1 MFTLHTIGLL
11 PGSKQSAFGDR
22 LLMGVANNVATPAS
36 ANAVTLLGSI
46 TPGTGFTN
54 ISTVTLASSGGTGS
68 GLKAVATSLKA
79 VSATVVNGGTSG
91 YANADT
97 ITLTNGVVLTVASV
111 SSGVVA
117 TVTVSTA
124 GAFTGQVAT
133 NPVAQASTSG
143 SGVGTPTF
151 NVSYGLGAASIVD
164 SGSYTGAPSMTV
176 TDSAAG
182 TGASIAACTLGGNG
196 NAIFKQVSFQ
206 AAAPYNVLVEPGI
219 DCRHYVPAALKTNTG
234 FTVALVPTTTGSTLA
249 AGTFDATLIA

>member
-1 MFTLHTIGLL
+1 MLALHTAALL
-11 PGSKQSAFGDR
+11 TGSKPPAFGDR
-22 LLMGVANNVATPAS
+22 LLMGVANNVAFPAS
-36 ANAVTLLGSI
+36 ANAVTVLGTI

-54 ISTVTLASSGGTGS
+54 ISTVTLAASGGTGS

-91 YANADT
+91 YANGDT

-151 NVSYGLGAASIVD
+151 NVAYGLGTAAIVD

-176 TDSAAG
+176 TDSASG
-182 TGASIAACTLGGNG
+182 TGASIATCTLGGNG

-206 AAAPYNVLVEPGI
+206 AAPPYNVHVEPGI
-219 DCRHYVPAALKTNTG
+219 DCRHYVPPSLKTSTG

>member
-1 MFTLHTIGLL
+1 MFTLHTLGIL
-11 PGSKQSAFGDR
+11 PGSKQTAFGDR
-22 LLMGVANNVATPAS
+22 LLMGVANNVAFPAS
-36 ANAVTLLGSI
+36 ANAVTVLGTI

-54 ISTVTLASSGGTGS
+54 ISTVTLAPSGGTGS

-91 YANADT
+91 YANSDT

-151 NVSYGLGAASIVD
+151 NVAYGLGAASIVD

-176 TDSAAG
+176 TDSTSG
-182 TGASIAACTLGGNG
+182 TGASIATVTLGGNG
-196 NAIFKQVSFQ
+196 NAIFKQVGF
-206 AAAPYNVLVEPGI
+206 AAPAPYNVHVTPGI
-219 DCRHYVPAALKTNTG
+219 DCRAYVPAALKTNTG
-234 FTVALVPTTTGSTLA
+234 FTVALVPTTASTTLA